1 MDARGVLALAW
12 LTTAAALLAPR
23 RQLRQPM
30 AMAATEVVQF
40 TRDLRVNDHGG
51 LRAVADPARG
61 VEAWA
66 PVYVGRDTTEPA
78 VARALGELDAE
89 LEARYGARLAVVDG
103 DPERDLA
110 RVCDAAGASVV
121 HVCAD
126 DPCSKPSR
134 ASTARALEAAGLD
147 VAEWTAPLRAPAGR
161 VDSFD
166 DYRSTL
172 GDALEAHDAPAS
184 MPASVDIGFATPP
197 PEARAGAASSAPWS
211 EASLACCGL
220 RSAKDALDAYLGQGR
235 AAFANARLS
244 GQKAK
249 TTNSLYAASLAWIVG
264 DGAPADR
271 LAFREPAERAFS
283 EPLALGCL
291 SMREVRGAAARAG
304 ALSLATTKGKG
315 WPTVFFRSE
324 TALLDVVEWK
334 EFHRLV
340 ATTLE
345 GDRGEGATWFRWE
358 GHLCRYLTLRD
369 DAADGTRPALVLVH
383 GFGASADQWR
393 RLERALPA
401 SADGGP
407 AKVLAVDILGFGL
420 SAKPGV
426 SYTQHLWEQYIA
438 DFLAMVAPG
447 PGDRVV
453 VAGNSIGGGLCSG
466 VAANS
471 DKVAGLVLC
480 NSAGVILDDAKPDEL
495 DVKAETLRGD
505 LEPYGGPPQAALD
518 AFGEAVIAGLWP
530 KIPELL
536 VKYYDN
542 NPANADAAL
551 VAAISRDALD
561 PGAANVIGSGAKLPP
576 QRSLNEDFEAYRG
589 PILVPQGAYDGVT
602 GPDLA
607 QKRARDLET
616 IRPGIDVTLL
626 DAGHCPHDETPDLVA
641 DAVAAWWPKAEAFAA
656 EAS

>member
-1 MDARGVLALAW
+1 MVARDARSMLALAW
-12 LTTAAALLAPR
+12 LTTATALVAPR
-23 RQLRQPM
+23 RQLRQPV

-110 RVCDAAGASVV
+110 RVCEAAGASVV

-126 DPCSKPSR
+126 DPCSTPSR

-161 VDSFD
+161 VDNFD

-197 PEARAGAASSAPWS
+197 PEARGSVVVSAVV

-220 RSAKDALDAYLGQGR
+220 RSAGARSTPTWAR
-235 AAFANARLS
+235 AARPS
-244 GQKAK
+244 RTRGSPESRRRRRPRS
-249 TTNSLYAASLAWIVG
+249 TRRRSRGSSAAALRTASRSAS
-264 DGAPADR
+264 P
-271 LAFREPAERAFS
+271 ERAFS

-291 SMREVRGAAARAG
+291 SMREVHGAAARAG

-315 WPTVFFRSE
+315 WRTAFFRSE

-369 DAADGTRPALVLVH
+369 DAADGTRRRRARAAARP
-383 GFGASADQWR
+383 ADQWR
-393 RLERALPA
+393 RLERAPGERRGRA
-401 SADGGP
+401 REGP
-407 AKVLAVDILGFGL
+407 RRRHPRLRALGE
-420 SAKPGV
+420 ARV

-480 NSAGVILDDAKPDEL
+480 NSAGVILDDAKPGEL

-518 AFGEAVIAGLWP
+518 AVGEAVIAGLWP

-542 NPANADAAL
+542 NPANADDAL

-576 QRSLNEDFEAYRG
+576 QRSLNEDFAAYRG

-626 DAGHCPHDETPDLVA
+626 DAGHCPTTRRRT
-641 DAVAAWWPKAEAFAA
+641 
-656 EAS
+656 